1 MAEDGKSGRR
11 GYHHGNLREA
21 LIEATRTLIAEKG
34 VAGVTIA
41 DAARAA
47 GVSPAAPYRHFQNR
61 EELIVETAEAGFD
74 RFAERLAAA
83 WNDGQPSPLAAFEAL
98 GRAYLAFA
106 ADEPEFFA
114 AMFHPSLAG
123 EGGPRAAAGHRA
135 FEVLRRACASMA
147 ASMPAGKRPPELMMA
162 LHIWALSHGVAS
174 LFAGPGGGRRSPIGA
189 EDLLESGVGIYFR
202 GLGILRD

>member
-61 EELIVETAEAGFD
+61 EELIVARVLEQHRPALERQDAG
-74 RFAERLAAA
+74 LAAA
-83 WNDGQPSPLAAFEAL
+83 MGQPQDPHPAARGPDGAARGH
-98 GRAYLAFA
+98 GR
-106 ADEPEFFA
+106 
-114 AMFHPSLAG
+114 
-123 EGGPRAAAGHRA
+123 
-135 FEVLRRACASMA
+135 
-147 ASMPAGKRPPELMMA
+147 
-162 LHIWALSHGVAS
+162 
-174 LFAGPGGGRRSPIGA
+174 
-189 EDLLESGVGIYFR
+189 
-202 GLGILRD
+202 